1 MIKYEI
7 YAIYNILFSDNPFF
21 KEVIAYVYCG
31 LTDEEA
37 LRLASGHNINGHYT
51 HEMTYKDYVSYG
63 DSINMHVRTYIC
75 THLKIAVHHLPFLN
89 KHKINMA
96 TPWSTFCPIEKQA
109 AISITVYTV

>member
-37 LRLASGHNINGHYT
+37 LRLIIQFENIFT
-51 HEMTYKDYVSYG
+51 RL
-63 DSINMHVRTYIC
+63 IP
-75 THLKIAVHHLPFLN
+75 L
-89 KHKINMA
+89 
-96 TPWSTFCPIEKQA
+96 
-109 AISITVYTV
+109 